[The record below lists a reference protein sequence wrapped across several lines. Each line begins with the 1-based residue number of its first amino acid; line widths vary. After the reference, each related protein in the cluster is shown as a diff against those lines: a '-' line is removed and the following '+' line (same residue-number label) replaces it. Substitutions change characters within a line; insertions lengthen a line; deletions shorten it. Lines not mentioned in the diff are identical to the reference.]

1 MRHGRMTAPE
11 TRVGIKDYPGEDGH
25 IGTGTI
31 KTSRKKKDRDR
42 ERARG
47 RMINTHRLRD
57 PR

>member
-1 MRHGRMTAPE
+1 MTAPE